1 LMDEDNHRELFDN
14 SVRTIGG
21 ERLRDRPGWSRTGG
35 ADVGNVAPIA
45 GFYGLEQDLLQAV
58 EVCKR

>member
-1 LMDEDNHRELFDN
+1 MMDEDNHRELFDN

-21 ERLRDRPGWSRTGG
+21 ERLADRPRWSRTGG

>member
-1 LMDEDNHRELFDN
+1 MRDVEDDPERFTN

-21 ERLRDRPGWSRTGG
+21 ERLVDRPRWSRTGG

-45 GFYGLEQDLLQAV
+45 GFYGMEQDLLQAV